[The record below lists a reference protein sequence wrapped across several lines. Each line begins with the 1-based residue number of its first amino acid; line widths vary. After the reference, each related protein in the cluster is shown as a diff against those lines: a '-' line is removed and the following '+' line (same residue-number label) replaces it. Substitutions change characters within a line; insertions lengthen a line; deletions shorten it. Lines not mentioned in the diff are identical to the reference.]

1 MKIFIIFNAKA
12 FTLEDIEPSD
22 SIRMVKNEIYLSILS
37 VYPADQII
45 YLAHDNKPLGD
56 DTKLADLNI
65 TDGSTLHLVERT
77 GKRNIYV
84 IFNAEAFTLEVIEP
98 SDSIQS
104 VKKKIEAKKGIH
116 PADQIIYLAHDNK
129 PLGDDTKLAD
139 LNITEGSTLHLV
151 ERKGEKSEEKTD

>member
-1 MKIFIIFNAKA
+1 MKIFVIFNAEA

-22 SIRMVKNEIYLSILS
+22 SIRMVKNDIHF
-37 VYPADQII
+37 V
-45 YLAHDNKPLGD
+45 
-56 DTKLADLNI
+56 
-65 TDGSTLHLVERT
+65 
-77 GKRNIYV
+77 
-84 IFNAEAFTLEVIEP
+84 
-98 SDSIQS
+98 
-104 VKKKIEAKKGIH
+104 KGIL

>member
-22 SIRMVKNEIYLSILS
+22 SIQRVK
-37 VYPADQII
+37 
-45 YLAHDNKPLGD
+45 
-56 DTKLADLNI
+56 T
-65 TDGSTLHLVERT
+65 
-77 GKRNIYV
+77 
-84 IFNAEAFTLEVIEP
+84 
-98 SDSIQS
+98 
-104 VKKKIEAKKGIH
+104 KIEAKKGIP